1 MPESDAVAD
10 PGVVDPIEAA
20 KLARIWTVPNAI
32 SFLRLLCLPLFVYV
46 LFGRD
51 NRAAAAWILV
61 GIGATDWIDGYIA
74 RNYDQVTTLG
84 KVLDPVADRL
94 LFFVGIGAIL
104 IDGSIPVWFAIVVL
118 VREVL
123 VSIGTVVLAALGA
136 RRIDVTWFGKTGT
149 FLLMGAVPMFLAA
162 ESTLSWHS
170 GARVLAYLVGIP
182 GIACSYWAALHY
194 IPTGRQALREGK
206 AT

>member
-1 MPESDAVAD
+1 MPESDAAAEVHAVSA
-10 PGVVDPIEAA
+10 GEAA
-20 KLARIWTVPNAI
+20 KLARIWTVPNVI
-32 SFLRLLCLPLFVYV
+32 SLLRLLCLPLFVYV

-61 GIGATDWIDGYIA
+61 AIGATDWVDGYIA

-104 IDGSIPVWFAIVVL
+104 IDGSIPVWFAVAVL

-123 VSIGTVVLAALGA
+123 VSIGTIGLAALGA
-136 RRIDVTWFGKTGT
+136 TRVDVTWVGKTGT
-149 FLLMGAVPMFLAA
+149 FLLMGAVPLFLGG
-162 ESTLSWHS
+162 ESTLGWADE
-170 GARVLAYLVGIP
+170 ARVLAYLLGVP
-182 GIACSYWAALHY
+182 GLVCSYWAALRY
-194 IPTGRQALREGK
+194 IPMGRQALREGR